1 MADNKTPDGAD
12 NSAIAADE
20 GVSLPRIKLGETGF
34 AALKTSSGRIFEEAN
49 SAFRY
54 PNMLRVV
61 SEMKYSPPVS
71 IALGAINT
79 LMNRAEAYVE
89 PVQGETTSEKKRREY
104 LTSVL
109 HDMDSS
115 WQSTMQSISTYKEY
129 GHQVSEMV
137 FRRRLTRNGSRHNDG
152 LVGLAGLKNRPQSTI
167 ARWNFDE
174 SGRNLVSISQNISN
188 VENNHRFQH
197 LLDENGLIEI
207 PREKFILFR
216 ADPVDDNPEGV
227 SVLRSAYL
235 AYKQLTLLT
244 DSMMV
249 GVSKDISG
257 IPYAQLPPEYMSP
270 EASIEDK
277 AVFQATQNII
287 NSVADGTQKGIIFPK
302 MIDPDTKADLFSF
315 SLLEQKSGKAYNLP
329 EIIKM
334 LQANILS
341 VLSCDSITMGEN
353 GGSLSLQDSGTNLL
367 ALQVAY
373 RLSEVSNTLNQEL
386 VPLLWKMN
394 GWNTDRLPK
403 IKFKDVSSVSLEE
416 FSKYIQRVMSVGGL
430 EMDRGVMNKIRE
442 VGGFELKP
450 EDEPIDE
457 DNLSTALSGKS
468 SNAGEGM
475 QVGVTGDGT
484 SKKPGGQDNSAK
496 NSENKG

>member
-1 MADNKTPDGAD
+1 MANDKAPSGSD
-12 NSAIAADE
+12 AIAADE
-20 GVSLPRIKLGETGF
+20 GVSLPRIKLGEVGIS
-34 AALKTSSGRIFEEAN
+34 ALKVSSGKIYEEAN
-49 SAFRY
+49 TQFRY
-54 PNMLRVV
+54 PNMLKVV

-71 IALGAINT
+71 IALSALNT
-79 LMNRAEAYVE
+79 LMNRTEVTVEAVAD
-89 PVQGETTSEKKRREY
+89 ETPSDKTRREF
-104 LTSVL
+104 LLSVL
-109 HDMDSS
+109 HDMDNS

-137 FRRRLTRNGSRHNDG
+137 FRRRLKRNGSKYDDG
-152 LVGLAGLKNRPQSTI
+152 LVGLAGLKNRPQSSI
-167 ARWNFDE
+167 ARWNFSED
-174 SGRNLVSISQNISN
+174 GRKLVSISQSLKSI
-188 VENNHRFQH
+188 ENPQRFQNIV
-197 LLDENGLIEI
+197 DEQGYIEI

-227 SVLRSAYL
+227 SILRSAYL

-244 DSMMV
+244 DTMMV
-249 GVSKDISG
+249 GVGKDVAG
-257 IPYAQLPPEYMSP
+257 IPYAQVPPKYMDPNASP
-270 EASIEDK
+270 EDL
-277 AVFQATQNII
+277 AVFEAYKSII
-287 NSVADGTQKGIIFPK
+287 NSIADGTQKGIILPK
-302 MIDPDTKADLFSF
+302 MIDQESKADMFSF
-315 SLLEQKSGKAYNLP
+315 SLLEQKSGKAYDLP
-329 EIIKM
+329 LIIKM

-341 VLSCDSITMGEN
+341 VLSCDSIVMGDA
-353 GGSLSLQDSGTNLL
+353 GGSLSLQDGDTNLL

-386 VPLLWKMN
+386 VPLLWKLN
-394 GWNTDRLPK
+394 GWDTTRLPK

-457 DNLSTALSGKS
+457 ENLSTALAGKS
-468 SNAGEGM
+468 TSAGEGM
-475 QVGVTGDGT
+475 AVGVTGDGT

-496 NSENKG
+496 NKDNKA